1 MPKRVRSYSYAEC
14 ESWRNRPAPPTR
26 YMLEEAQE
34 KEMMER
40 KKRQTHRMEH
50 RMKQFKVMGYVRPQ
64 QIVDGILYD
73 IESFHRMHRV

>member
-1 MPKRVRSYSYAEC
+1 
-14 ESWRNRPAPPTR
+14 
-26 YMLEEAQE
+26 MLEEAQE